1 MRLLLD
7 FAHTHG
13 YPLMLKRTD
22 GGGGRGITLVHND
35 DELRGFYMNHDALQG
50 GDLDEYFVERFI
62 DKGRHVETQC
72 GRDSHGNFTVYSTR
86 DCSVQRRNQKLV
98 EEAPAPFLSDGV
110 LEQLETYS
118 RRLFEAVDYIGL
130 GTCEFMVTEQG
141 KVYFLEVNPRLQ
153 VEHTV
158 SEEVCGLDLVREQ
171 LTIANGGE
179 LTVDHP
185 LRGHSFELRLTCED
199 PAKNL
204 APSSGTLTKL
214 AWPSGP
220 GIRVDSGV
228 VEGDTV
234 SPKFDSMMGKLVVT
248 ASDRAAAVARVRR
261 ALEELKVEGVPTPAS
276 LFEQIFNDD
285 EFTAENGVAYDVST
299 KWLERKYLNKEA
311 SSTKGGQPAS
321 MAGASG
327 AKEAEQKESSETFV
341 IEVNNH
347 RVSLTVPNDIVA
359 NLTGGAK
366 ARDAKRAIQPLRG
379 QGLHHVEKKQQ
390 GNDGQS
396 GVIASPM
403 QAVVTRINVAE
414 GQDVAKGDLLVVLE
428 STTYPGTTEELCKPI
443 LEKSGLKCGEDF
455 YLAFSPERVD
465 PGNLIYKT
473 KNTPK
478 VVGGCTPKCTEIAAA
493 MYETVLEAPVYKVS
507 SPAIAEME
515 KILENTY
522 RNVNIGLINELAILC
537 DRMGINI
544 WEVIDAAKSKPY
556 GFQAFYPGPGL
567 GGHCIPLDPYY
578 LSWKAREYGFH
589 TSMIESSMM
598 VNDRM
603 PEYCVDRAAR
613 ILNTFK
619 KSMNG
624 AKILLGVAYKQNIAD
639 FRESPAIN
647 VIKELQKRGADV
659 SYYDP
664 WVPSFRWKG
673 MSMTG
678 IPALTEEA
686 LREADLVMVTT
697 AHTNVDYAF
706 VQKNAKF
713 VFDTKNAMKAVTERG
728 NIEVL

>member
-1 MRLLLD
+1 M
-7 FAHTHG
+7 
-13 YPLMLKRTD
+13 
-22 GGGGRGITLVHND
+22 
-35 DELRGFYMNHDALQG
+35 
-50 GDLDEYFVERFI
+50 
-62 DKGRHVETQC
+62 
-72 GRDSHGNFTVYSTR
+72 
-86 DCSVQRRNQKLV
+86 
-98 EEAPAPFLSDGV
+98 
-110 LEQLETYS
+110 
-118 RRLFEAVDYIGL
+118 
-130 GTCEFMVTEQG
+130 
-141 KVYFLEVNPRLQ
+141 
-153 VEHTV
+153 
-158 SEEVCGLDLVREQ
+158 
-171 LTIANGGE
+171 
-179 LTVDHP
+179 TVDHP

-285 EFTAENGVAYDVST
+285 EFTAEHGVAYDVST

-428 STTYPGTTEELCKPI
+428 SMKMENYV
-443 LEKSGLKCGEDF
+443 
-455 YLAFSPERVD
+455 Y
-465 PGNLIYKT
+465 
-473 KNTPK
+473 
-478 VVGGCTPKCTEIAAA
+478 
-493 MYETVLEAPVYKVS
+493 APVKGTVTKIFVG
-507 SPAIAEME
+507 PAA
-515 KILENTY
+515 
-522 RNVNIGLINELAILC
+522 
-537 DRMGINI
+537 GI
-544 WEVIDAAKSKPY
+544 EAGETLMTID
-556 GFQAFYPGPGL
+556 
-567 GGHCIPLDPYY
+567 
-578 LSWKAREYGFH
+578 
-589 TSMIESSMM
+589 
-598 VNDRM
+598 V
-603 PEYCVDRAAR
+603 
-613 ILNTFK
+613 
-619 KSMNG
+619 NG
-624 AKILLGVAYKQNIAD
+624 ASKAAD
-639 FRESPAIN
+639 GKPATDGN
-647 VIKELQKRGADV
+647 TETKTEGGA
-659 SYYDP
+659 
-664 WVPSFRWKG
+664 K
-673 MSMTG
+673 
-678 IPALTEEA
+678 
-686 LREADLVMVTT
+686 
-697 AHTNVDYAF
+697 
-706 VQKNAKF
+706 
-713 VFDTKNAMKAVTERG
+713 
-728 NIEVL
+728 

>member
-1 MRLLLD
+1 MASIVKKLLIANRGEIALRVVRTAREMGISTVAIYSEQDRESQYVDLADEAFLLSGDTYKDTYLNEDALIDILQRTGANAVHPGYGFLSEVPSFASKIAQSGAIWVGPSPEALIELGDKISARRVAARAKVPPVPGLSEPVSSVRKLLD
-7 FAHTHG
+7 FAHTYG
-13 YPLMLKRTD
+13 YPVMMKRTD
-22 GGGGRGITLVHND
+22 GGGGHGITVVND
-35 DELRGFYMNHDALQG
+35 DEELRRFFASHDSLQG
-50 GDLDEYFVERFI
+50 GDLNAYFVEKFVRAA
-62 DKGRHVETQC
+62 RHVETQC

-86 DCSVQRRNQKLV
+86 DCSLQRRNQKLV
-98 EEAPAPFLSDGV
+98 EEAPAPFLSDAIIDTLG
-110 LEQLETYS
+110 EYS
-118 RRLFEAVDYIGL
+118 RRLFETVDYVGL
-130 GTCEFMVTEQG
+130 GTCEFMVTEQS

-248 ASDRAAAVARVRR
+248 ASDRATAVARVRR

-285 EFTAENGVAYDVST
+285 EFTAEHGVAYDVST

-341 IEVNNH
+341 IEVNNR

-379 QGLHHVEKKQQ
+379 QGLHHAQKKQQ
-390 GNDGQS
+390 SNDGQS

-414 GQDVAKGDLLVVLE
+414 GQQVAKGDLLVVLE
-428 STTYPGTTEELCKPI
+428 SMKMENYV
-443 LEKSGLKCGEDF
+443 
-455 YLAFSPERVD
+455 Y
-465 PGNLIYKT
+465 
-473 KNTPK
+473 
-478 VVGGCTPKCTEIAAA
+478 
-493 MYETVLEAPVYKVS
+493 APV
-507 SPAIAEME
+507 
-515 KILENTY
+515 
-522 RNVNIGLINELAILC
+522 
-537 DRMGINI
+537 
-544 WEVIDAAKSKPY
+544 
-556 GFQAFYPGPGL
+556 
-567 GGHCIPLDPYY
+567 
-578 LSWKAREYGFH
+578 
-589 TSMIESSMM
+589 
-598 VNDRM
+598 
-603 PEYCVDRAAR
+603 
-613 ILNTFK
+613 
-619 KSMNG
+619 
-624 AKILLGVAYKQNIAD
+624 
-639 FRESPAIN
+639 
-647 VIKELQKRGADV
+647 
-659 SYYDP
+659 
-664 WVPSFRWKG
+664 KG
-673 MSMTG
+673 
-678 IPALTEEA
+678 
-686 LREADLVMVTT
+686 
-697 AHTNVDYAF
+697 
-706 VQKNAKF
+706 
-713 VFDTKNAMKAVTERG
+713 AVTKIFVGPAAGVEAGETLMTIDVTGASG
-728 NIEVL
+728 NGKQADGTAVGDTAEGGK